1 MKLSVI
7 VITLNEERN
16 IRECLESVSWA
27 DEIIVVD
34 AFSADKTVEYARQY
48 TDKVF
53 INEWKGYGE
62 TKNFALTKVTN
73 EWVFWIDADERAPKE
88 LATEIQSIVQSN
100 SPQISAYEVARR
112 AYFLGKWIK
121 HCGWYPGY
129 VTRLFKKDAAI
140 FSTSLV
146 HEKVEF
152 KGEIGK
158 LKNDLLH
165 YTDENLFHYFAKFNK
180 YTSLAATELNEKKRP
195 FSLYDVL
202 IRPPYMFFK
211 MFILRLGFLDGIHG
225 LILSFASACYVF
237 IKYAK
242 LWELTSSTRTQSKE
256 K

>member
-16 IRECLESVSWA
+16 IRECLESVKWA
-27 DEIIVVD
+27 DEIVVID
-34 AFSADKTVEYARQY
+34 AFSANKTVDYARQY

-53 INEWKGYGE
+53 VNEWKGYGD
-62 TKNFALTKVTN
+62 TKNYALTKVTN
-73 EWVFWIDADERAPKE
+73 EWVLWIDADERVSAE
-88 LATEIQSIVQSN
+88 LATEIQVIVQSPF
-100 SPQISAYEVARR
+100 PQISAYEVARR

-129 VTRLFKKDAAI
+129 VTRLFKKDAAV
-140 FSTSLV
+140 FSSSLV

-165 YTDENLFHYFAKFNK
+165 YTDENLFHYFAKFNS
-180 YTSLAATELNEKKRP
+180 YTSLAARELQERKRA

-202 IRPPYMFFK
+202 VRPPFLFFK
-211 MFILRLGFLDGIHG
+211 MFIIRLGFLDGIHG

-237 IKYAK
+237 VKYAK
-242 LWELTSSTRTQSKE
+242 LWELTTSNGNTSKG